1 MTKVSYSVRYLPQSD
16 NNRFLILQKFRSK
29 KATNFVFYAFLL
41 YGNFFELTRDLKKH
55 FCKLNFDK
63 SMIYSWHLK
72 HPPTISIWHFFHCIQ
87 QCDEICLE
95 KVLSFR
101 TCSFTFSGKMFHEC
115 LVKTEGHKNK
125 NAPSGNVSTHC
136 VYPWKQKKH
145 VILWLSLWL
154 HVSGGMFTY

>member
-72 HPPTISIWHFFHCIQ
+72 HPQLFQLDIFFTAYNNAT
-87 QCDEICLE
+87 
-95 KVLSFR
+95 KYAWKKYYPSGPAVLLF
-101 TCSFTFSGKMFHEC
+101 
-115 LVKTEGHKNK
+115 LVKCFM
-125 NAPSGNVSTHC
+125 NVSWKRRGIRIRMLLQEMFRPIVYS

-145 VILWLSLWL
+145 VIL
-154 HVSGGMFTY
+154 